1 MGVDRTSRRAAPTSS
16 NNNPFDDDDDDNNG
30 RNSSLTTGNG
40 PSSAAVSGGRAH
52 SRQPTANAGN
62 NKQGFITNGTPTGGT
77 ITVAPP
83 PHDPMLD
90 HYESKLQQTVDA
102 DFFNDPQ
109 TFTALDRVISIISA
123 EITLSGGNITPG
135 STIAT
140 NFNHLPQYQ
149 AMEAQ
154 GKIVEEAIEHM
165 AIRHC
170 ADLNSSVAAVG
181 RMSRQF
187 DEAKIRV
194 RNLRRQVNDVKD
206 SLRLG
211 ELNDSGGGGGGG
223 IVMVCS
229 DVFHI
234 VWMFALYCL
243 CPTVFPPLPPISVCR
258 AIKYTLGWDWGRL
271 LSFLYMSHMNLMKY
285 I

>member
-1 MGVDRTSRRAAPTSS
+1 MVAA
-16 NNNPFDDDDDDNNG
+16 
-30 RNSSLTTGNG
+30 
-40 PSSAAVSGGRAH
+40 
-52 SRQPTANAGN
+52 
-62 NKQGFITNGTPTGGT
+62 
-77 ITVAPP
+77 APP

-90 HYESKLQQTVDA
+90 HYESKLQQTVDV

-109 TFTALDRVISIISA
+109 TFTALDRVVSIISA

-140 NFNHLPQYQ
+140 DFSHLPQYQ
-149 AMEAQ
+149 AMERQ
-154 GKIVEEAIEHM
+154 GKVVEEAIEHM

-194 RNLRRQVNDVKD
+194 RNLRRQVTDVKD

-211 ELNDSGGGGGGG
+211 ELNDNCGGGGGVGM
-223 IVMVCS
+223 MVC
-229 DVFHI
+229 
-234 VWMFALYCL
+234 
-243 CPTVFPPLPPISVCR
+243 LP
-258 AIKYTLGWDWGRL
+258 
-271 LSFLYMSHMNLMKY
+271 
-285 I
+285 

>member
-1 MGVDRTSRRAAPTSS
+1 MN
-16 NNNPFDDDDDDNNG
+16 NNNPFDDDNDDDDNNM
-30 RNSSLTTGNG
+30 TGNNG
-40 PSSAAVSGGRAH
+40 PNIVVPSGGR
-52 SRQPTANAGN
+52 SIRQPAANAGN
-62 NKQGFITNGTPTGGT
+62 NKQTFTATNGTPGGP
-77 ITVAPP
+77 TVVAAPP

-90 HYESKLQQTVDA
+90 HYESKLQQTVDV

-109 TFTALDRVISIISA
+109 TFTALDRVVSIISA

-140 NFNHLPQYQ
+140 NFSHLPQYQ
-149 AMEAQ
+149 AMERQ

-194 RNLRRQVNDVKD
+194 RNLRRQVTDVKD

-211 ELNDSGGGGGGG
+211 ELSDNGGGGGGG
-223 IVMVCS
+223 GGMMVC
-229 DVFHI
+229 
-234 VWMFALYCL
+234 
-243 CPTVFPPLPPISVCR
+243 LP
-258 AIKYTLGWDWGRL
+258 
-271 LSFLYMSHMNLMKY
+271 
-285 I
+285 

>member
-1 MGVDRTSRRAAPTSS
+1 MSVDNFARTRRAAPSGS
-16 NNNPFDDDDDDNNG
+16 NNNPFDDDEDDV
-30 RNSSLTTGNG
+30 TGSG
-40 PSSAAVSGGRAH
+40 PRIAVSSGGRS
-52 SRQPTANAGN
+52 SRQHAANAGG
-62 NKQGFITNGTPTGGT
+62 NKQSAFTTNGTLTGGGP
-77 ITVAPP
+77 TVAAPPP

-90 HYESKLQQTVDA
+90 HYETKLQQTVDI

-109 TFTALDRVISIISA
+109 TFTALDRVVSIISA

-140 NFNHLPQYQ
+140 NFSHLPQYQ
-149 AMEAQ
+149 TMEAQ

-194 RNLRRQVNDVKD
+194 RNLRRQVTDVKD

-211 ELNDSGGGGGGG
+211 DFNSNDSGSGGGM
-223 IVMVCS
+223 MVCLL
-229 DVFHI
+229 FH
-234 VWMFALYCL
+234 VWCL
-243 CPTVFPPLPPISVCR
+243 LLSAPPPPISTC
-258 AIKYTLGWDWGRL
+258 
-271 LSFLYMSHMNLMKY
+271 LSGE
-285 I
+285 

>member
-1 MGVDRTSRRAAPTSS
+1 
-16 NNNPFDDDDDDNNG
+16 
-30 RNSSLTTGNG
+30 
-40 PSSAAVSGGRAH
+40 
-52 SRQPTANAGN
+52 
-62 NKQGFITNGTPTGGT
+62 
-77 ITVAPP
+77 
-83 PHDPMLD
+83 MLD

-109 TFTALDRVISIISA
+109 TFTALDRVVSIISA
-123 EITLSGGNITPG
+123 KITLSGGNITPG

-140 NFNHLPQYQ
+140 NFSHLPQYQ
-149 AMEAQ
+149 AMETQ

-194 RNLRRQVNDVKD
+194 RNLRRQVTDVKD

-211 ELNDSGGGGGGG
+211 ELNDSNGGGGGM
-223 IVMVCS
+223 MVCLMCFIS
-229 DVFHI
+229 FG
-234 VWMFALYCL
+234 CL
-243 CPTVFPPLPPISVCR
+243 LCTVSVELSSPPSHQYLHTC
-258 AIKYTLGWDWGRL
+258 
-271 LSFLYMSHMNLMKY
+271 LSGD
-285 I
+285 

>member
-1 MGVDRTSRRAAPTSS
+1 MS
-16 NNNPFDDDDDDNNG
+16 NNNPFDDDDDDDNNNMTGNNG
-30 RNSSLTTGNG
+30 PNIVVS
-40 PSSAAVSGGRAH
+40 SGGRS
-52 SRQPTANAGN
+52 SRQPAANAGN
-62 NKQGFITNGTPTGGT
+62 NKQTFTAGPT
-77 ITVAPP
+77 VAAAPP

-90 HYESKLQQTVDA
+90 HYESKLQQSVDV

-109 TFTALDRVISIISA
+109 TFTALDRVVSIISA

-140 NFNHLPQYQ
+140 DFSHLPQYQ
-149 AMEAQ
+149 AMERQ

-194 RNLRRQVNDVKD
+194 RNLRRQVTDVKD

-211 ELNDSGGGGGGG
+211 ELNDNGGGGGGG
-223 IVMVCS
+223 MMVC
-229 DVFHI
+229 
-234 VWMFALYCL
+234 
-243 CPTVFPPLPPISVCR
+243 LP
-258 AIKYTLGWDWGRL
+258 
-271 LSFLYMSHMNLMKY
+271 
-285 I
+285 

>member
-1 MGVDRTSRRAAPTSS
+1 MS
-16 NNNPFDDDDDDNNG
+16 NNNPFDDDDDDDDNNNMTGNNG
-30 RNSSLTTGNG
+30 PNIVVS
-40 PSSAAVSGGRAH
+40 SGGRS
-52 SRQPTANAGN
+52 SRQPAANAGN
-62 NKQGFITNGTPTGGT
+62 NKQTFTAGPT
-77 ITVAPP
+77 VAAAPP

-90 HYESKLQQTVDA
+90 HYESKLQQSVDV

-109 TFTALDRVISIISA
+109 TFTALDRVVSIISA

-140 NFNHLPQYQ
+140 DFSHLPQYQ
-149 AMEAQ
+149 AMERQ

-194 RNLRRQVNDVKD
+194 RNLRRQVTDVKD

-211 ELNDSGGGGGGG
+211 ELNDNGGGGGGG
-223 IVMVCS
+223 MMVC
-229 DVFHI
+229 
-234 VWMFALYCL
+234 
-243 CPTVFPPLPPISVCR
+243 LP
-258 AIKYTLGWDWGRL
+258 
-271 LSFLYMSHMNLMKY
+271 
-285 I
+285 